1 MCIDATNRK
10 DGLPMSQDA
19 YALPQR
25 APLYQ
30 APPFDYKAFSKVSV
44 FCRVDEA
51 DIRAALPAPFKP
63 RGDVIEFFIM
73 DVPEGGALG
82 SYAEGG
88 IVVPMSYRG
97 RPGGHVLYEI
107 VTNDDSMAVGRE
119 VWGYPKKMGEVE
131 WKATETSVS
140 ASLSRRGVSLIEIDF
155 KAEGPTFEKP
165 ALHPRFQTRIIPSP
179 EQSAVQTQIIENSLG
194 QFKTIRHSFGTAE
207 IKVGGSA
214 GDPFGDLRI
223 REIVGAEMIVADFV
237 LGYGK
242 IVG

>member
-1 MCIDATNRK
+1 
-10 DGLPMSQDA
+10 MSQQP
-19 YALPQR
+19 YTIPQR

-51 DIRAALPAPFKP
+51 AIRAALPAQFDV

-73 DVPEGGALG
+73 DVPAGGSLG

-88 IVVPMSYRG
+88 IVVPMSYQG

-119 VWGYPKKMGEVE
+119 VWGYPKKMGEVA
-131 WKATETSVS
+131 WNAKDMSVS
-140 ASLSRRGVSLIEIDF
+140 AKLSRRGTSLIEIDF
-155 KAEGPTFEKP
+155 KADGPSFEKP
-165 ALHPRFQTRIIPSP
+165 ALQPRFQTRIIPSP
-179 EQSAVQTQIIENSLG
+179 ESAAVETQIIENSLG
-194 QFKTIRHSFGTAE
+194 QSETLRHAFGTAE

-214 GDPFGDLRI
+214 DDPYSDFQI
-223 REIVGAEMIVADFV
+223 REIVGAEMIVANFV
-237 LGYGK
+237 LAFGK

>member
-1 MCIDATNRK
+1 
-10 DGLPMSQDA
+10 MSQQA
-19 YALPQR
+19 YSLPQR

-30 APPFDYKAFSKVSV
+30 APPFDYKAFTKVSV

-51 DIRAALPAPFKP
+51 AIRSALPAPFDV

-73 DVPEGGALG
+73 DVPAGGALG

-88 IVVPMSYRG
+88 IVVPMSYKG

-131 WKATETSVS
+131 WKASETAVT
-140 ASLSRRGVSLIEIDF
+140 AKLSRRGTSLIEIDF
-155 KAEGPTFEKP
+155 KAGDAAFEKP
-165 ALHPRFQTRIIPSP
+165 ALQPRFQTRIIPSP
-179 EQSAVQTQIIENSLG
+179 ESAAVETQIIENTLG
-194 QFKTIRHSFGTAE
+194 GFEMLHHTFGTAD
-207 IKVGGSA
+207 IKVGGNA
-214 GDPFGDLRI
+214 GDPFSDFTI
-223 REIVGAEMIVADFV
+223 REVVGAEMFVADFV
-237 LGYGK
+237 LGFGK

>member
-1 MCIDATNRK
+1 
-10 DGLPMSQDA
+10 MSQNA

-51 DIRAALPAPFKP
+51 AIRAALPEQFDV

-73 DVPEGGALG
+73 DVPAGGALG

-88 IVVPMSYRG
+88 IVVPMSYQG

-119 VWGYPKKMGEVE
+119 VWGPE
-131 WKATETSVS
+131 ASVR
-140 ASLSRRGVSLIEIDF
+140 A
-155 KAEGPTFEKP
+155 
-165 ALHPRFQTRIIPSP
+165 
-179 EQSAVQTQIIENSLG
+179 
-194 QFKTIRHSFGTAE
+194 
-207 IKVGGSA
+207 
-214 GDPFGDLRI
+214 
-223 REIVGAEMIVADFV
+223 
-237 LGYGK
+237 
-242 IVG
+242 